1 MDYGI
6 MTKKISDKNYR
17 KGTLIL
23 QEIKYDHLFKRTV
36 MKSGNVAKIY
46 LPKELI
52 GQSVYV
58 VADLNNLNE

>member
-1 MDYGI
+1 
-6 MTKKISDKNYR
+6 MTKKISEKSYR
-17 KGTLIL
+17 KGSLIL
-23 QEIKYDHLFKRTV
+23 DEIKYDHLFKRTV
-36 MKSGNVAKIY
+36 MRSGKVAKIY

>member
-1 MDYGI
+1 